1 MNYNRALD
9 LIFESYIAVKPLL
22 KGRLDRDVRNPHII
36 LNIARQLDLI
46 PPADKILKVT
56 GSKGKGTVARLCA
69 SSLEPFGKVGLV
81 ISPEEID
88 HTDRMRINGQPMS
101 EDRFIACFEKI
112 WAQITIPSAPDYL
125 SPYGLFLLIALQW
138 FKEENVD
145 LFVIETGRGVRF
157 DEGGQIPAH
166 TGVVTS
172 IFFEHADYLGPTLD
186 DIRADKLSISETCDH
201 LVIGAR
207 DTKTPN
213 LVYPH
218 WYDLARQSAT
228 EALRAFRGRAIDII
242 DVPCASFATRQDANR
257 TLMYE
262 GMIARDSADEPFLRQ
277 LMQDHNGQVHFY
289 LSLPDDKDFDG
300 IMDLLQKTG
309 ATISQIIL
317 TGERGFL
324 SYEKAKQHQIAYQ
337 GDFNDVCA
345 LKSGLDLPQTGLI
358 YFIGTQTYLRLI
370 KRAYFT

>member
-46 PPADKILKVT
+46 PHADKILKIT

-69 SSLEPFGKVGLV
+69 GSLEPLGKVGLIV
-81 ISPEEID
+81 SPEEID
-88 HTDRMRINGQPMS
+88 HSDRMRINGQS
-101 EDRFIACFEKI
+101 ISQDRFIACFEKI
-112 WAQITIPSAPDYL
+112 WAQIQIPSPPDYL

-138 FKEENVD
+138 FKQENVD
-145 LFVIETGRGVRF
+145 LFVVETGRGVRF

-172 IFFEHADYLGPTLD
+172 IFLEHSDYLGPTLD

-201 LVIGAR
+201 LVIGAHHT
-207 DTKTPN
+207 DTTD
-213 LVYPH
+213 LAYPH
-218 WYDLARQSAT
+218 WYELARQSAT
-228 EALRAFRGRAIDII
+228 EALRAFCGRAIEIK
-242 DVPCASFATRQDANR
+242 DVPCASFASRQDNNR
-257 TLMYE
+257 VLMYE
-262 GMIARDSADEPFLRQ
+262 GMIARDSADKAFLHR
-277 LMQDHNGQVHFY
+277 LIQDYNGQVHFY
-289 LSLPDDKDFDG
+289 VSLPDDKDFDG
-300 IMDLLQKTG
+300 IMNLLQQTG
-309 ATISQIIL
+309 AQISQIIL
-317 TGERGFL
+317 SGERGFL

-345 LKSGLDLPQTGLI
+345 LKSGLELPKTGLI